1 MSRWFSV
8 YYAISEEP
16 AHRSLAVLPLHV
28 SHGPFHP
35 PNLIPLSSALSAL
48 LPQETP
54 PRTQMD
60 QTFSSSGILLISH
73 CKYRDKSFFLV
84 WSEPQKPPRTNNHGL
99 QPYFL
104 RSRALAPF
112 ISSPLALPPLDP
124 SGDTQVWNCKCLL
137 SGSEADV
144 RRSVALCMILLRRGA
159 DERISYSRA

>member
-16 AHRSLAVLPLHV
+16 AHRSLAVLV

-104 RSRALAPF
+104 RSRVLLLP
-112 ISSPLALPPLDP
+112 SSPPRWP
-124 SGDTQVWNCKCLL
+124 SLRSIRAAIRKYGIANASYQ
-137 SGSEADV
+137 A
-144 RRSVALCMILLRRGA
+144 RRQT
-159 DERISYSRA
+159 